1 MWYIVLKCASR
12 AIFKNKTNEA
22 ARQIHAVHLERPC
35 SSCSGFNLMQGSV
48 SSIIIIII
56 IKFLGGLHQSYT
68 EYVYGTYFSPRRRI
82 RMGLAVLFTSS
93 SKRILR
99 PCGSDLVFDME
110 NGKNRD

>member
-1 MWYIVLKCASR
+1 MWYVVLKCASR

-22 ARQIHAVHLERPC
+22 ARQIQSLVHLERPC

-48 SSIIIIII
+48 SSIIII